1 MTGSHDIFKK
11 RARVL
16 SDQELERVLA
26 AIAQGRYAER
36 NRTAIMLSHL
46 AGMRVGEIANLKLS
60 DVLDAEDRIR
70 EHIVLRGAAGKH
82 GEARLVP
89 INSRLRQELEHYLAT
104 FKARYDRPL
113 LMTQKRTQFSA
124 KTLCTLFSQLY
135 VIAGID
141 GASSHSGRRWF
152 ISRLA
157 LSGVPTTVIMMLA
170 GHKHVSTTQR
180 YIEVNDEM
188 MRRAVEA
195 L

>member
-1 MTGSHDIFKK
+1 MTDSQDIFRK

-16 SDQELERVLA
+16 SDQELDRVLA
-26 AIAQGRYAER
+26 AIAQGRYADR
-36 NRTAIMLSHL
+36 NRAAIMLSHL
-46 AGMRVGEIANLKLS
+46 AGMRVGEIANLRLS
-60 DVLDAEDRIR
+60 DVLDDEGRIR
-70 EHIVLRGAAGKH
+70 PHIVLRGAAGRH

-89 INSRLRQELEHYLAT
+89 VNSRLQQELERYVAT

-124 KTLCTLFSQLY
+124 KTLCTLLSQLY
-135 VIAGID
+135 AMAGID
-141 GASSHSGRRWF
+141 GASSHSGPRWF

-157 LSGVPTTVIMMLA
+157 LSGVPTAVIMMLA
-170 GHKHVSTTQR
+170 GHKHISTTQR
-180 YIEVNDEM
+180 YIEVNDEL

>member
-1 MTGSHDIFKK
+1 MTDSNDIFRK

-16 SDQELERVLA
+16 SDRDLECVLS
-26 AIAQGRYAER
+26 AIAQSRYADR
-36 NRTAIMLSHL
+36 NRAAIMLSHL

-60 DVLDAEDRIR
+60 DVLDAAGCVR
-70 EHIVLRGAAGKH
+70 EHIVLRGVAGKH
-82 GEARLVP
+82 GEARIVP
-89 INSRLRQELEHYLAT
+89 INSRLRQELERYVAT
-104 FKARYDRPL
+104 FNARYDRPL

-124 KTLCTLFSQLY
+124 KTLCTLLSQLY
-135 VIAGID
+135 AIAGID
-141 GASSHSGRRWF
+141 GASSHSGPRWF

-170 GHKHVSTTQR
+170 GHKHIETTQR
-180 YIEVNDEM
+180 NIEVSDEL

>member
-1 MTGSHDIFKK
+1 MNNSGDVFRK

-16 SDQELERVLA
+16 SDQELDYVLA
-26 AIAQGRYAER
+26 AIAQRRYAHR
-36 NRTAIMLSHL
+36 DRAAIMLSHL
-46 AGMRVGEIANLKLS
+46 AGMRVGEIATLCLS
-60 DVLDAEDRIR
+60 DVLDNDGHIR
-70 EHIVLRGAAGKH
+70 QHIVLRGDAAKH
-82 GEARLVP
+82 DEARVVP
-89 INSRLRQELEHYLAT
+89 VNSRLRQELERYVAT

-124 KTLCTLFSQLY
+124 KTLCTLLSQLY
-135 VIAGID
+135 AMAGID

-170 GHKHVSTTQR
+170 GHKHISTTQR

>member
-1 MTGSHDIFKK
+1 MTTTQEAFRKQ
-11 RARVL
+11 ARVL
-16 SDQELERVLA
+16 SDRELDCVLK
-26 AIAQGRYAER
+26 AIAQGRHAER
-36 NRTAIMLSHL
+36 NRAAIMLSHL
-46 AGMRVGEIANLKLS
+46 AGMRVAEIAGLNLS
-60 DVLDAEDRIR
+60 DVLDGGGRVR
-70 EHIVLRGAAGKH
+70 EHIMLRGGAEH
-82 GEARLVP
+82 REMRLVP
-89 INSRLRQELEHYLAT
+89 INSRLRQELERYAVTLPG
-104 FKARYDRPL
+104 RYDRPF

-124 KTLCTLFSQLY
+124 KTLCTLLAQLY
-135 VIAGID
+135 ASAGLD

-170 GHKHVSTTQR
+170 GHKRLATTQR

>member
-1 MTGSHDIFKK
+1 MIDSQDIFRK

-16 SDQELERVLA
+16 SDQDLECVLA
-26 AIAQGRYAER
+26 AIAQRRYADR
-36 NRTAIMLSHL
+36 NRAAIMLSHL
-46 AGMRVGEIANLKLS
+46 AGMRVGEIATLRLS
-60 DVLDAEDRIR
+60 DVLDSDGRIR
-70 EHIVLRGAAGKH
+70 PHIVLRGAGKPS
-82 GEARLVP
+82 EARVVP
-89 INSRLRQELEHYLAT
+89 VNSRLQQELERYVAT

-124 KTLCTLFSQLY
+124 KTLCTLLSQLY
-135 VIAGID
+135 AMAGID

-157 LSGVPTTVIMMLA
+157 LSGVPTSVIMMLA
-170 GHKHVSTTQR
+170 GHKHISTTQR